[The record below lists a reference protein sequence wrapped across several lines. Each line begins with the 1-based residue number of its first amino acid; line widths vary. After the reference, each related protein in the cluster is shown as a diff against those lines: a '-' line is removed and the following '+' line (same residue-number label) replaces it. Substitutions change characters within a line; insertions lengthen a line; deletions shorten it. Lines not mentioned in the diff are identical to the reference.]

1 MYLTSNEQNNI
12 CKRFPK
18 FELSYEKQI
27 HKKVYN
33 VDDIFLQFHLALNI
47 MRGFRTII
55 TKMYALYV
63 NYIQTKK

>member
-1 MYLTSNEQNNI
+1 MNKTIYKDFQNLNFLM
-12 CKRFPK
+12 KNK
-18 FELSYEKQI
+18 FI
-27 HKKVYN
+27 KKFIMSMIY
-33 VDDIFLQFHLALNI
+33 FLQFHLALNI